1 MRAMLVKLHR
11 YVGLSVALFLVVA
24 GLTGSVL
31 AFQTEIDGWLN
42 PRLFTIE
49 QPGRTLPLSAL
60 VSRIE
65 AAVPGGSVR
74 GITLPNDEHGS
85 LRVSLAARGEGP
97 IVQDEIFADG
107 ATGRIMG
114 GRLWGAARFDRPHLI
129 PFLYRLH
136 YSLHLP
142 GSWGIWLM
150 GGVALAWMLDCVVGF
165 YLTLP
170 RGKPFW
176 KKWRPIWKIKRG
188 AGSYRLTLDL
198 HRAFALWLWGVL
210 FLLALTS
217 VAFNLNTQVFR
228 PILTA
233 LLPTSPS
240 IWDRPAP
247 ATLPQQRVDWDR
259 AAARAIGEA
268 ARRGW
273 SERAVSRISLAREEG
288 FYLVRL
294 GSAHQA
300 GFGPASVFVAT
311 DTGQVLSTERGGEG
325 KAGDVVDALVYPIHS
340 GQIAG
345 LPGRI
350 LICLSGLVVAM
361 LSVTGIIVWWKK
373 RAPLAITR
381 QRARA
386 KTPSIETG
394 AFHAAE

>member
-1 MRAMLVKLHR
+1 MRATLVKLHR

-31 AFQTEIDGWLN
+31 AFQTEVDSWLN
-42 PRLFTIE
+42 PRLFRVKT
-49 QPGRTLPLSAL
+49 PGRELSLSTL

-65 AAVPGGSVR
+65 AVVPGASVR
-74 GITLPNDEHGS
+74 GITLPNGAHGS
-85 LRVSLAARGEGP
+85 LRVSLSARGEAS
-97 IVQDEIFADG
+97 IAQDEIFVDG
-107 ATGRIMG
+107 STGQVLG

-150 GGVALAWMLDCVVGF
+150 GGVALAWMLDCFVGF

-198 HRAFALWLWGVL
+198 HRAFALWLWGIL

-217 VAFNLNTQVFR
+217 VAFNLNGQVFR
-228 PILTA
+228 PVLTA
-233 LLPTSPS
+233 LLPTSPT
-240 IWDRPAP
+240 IWDKPAP
-247 ATLPQQRVDWDR
+247 STLPRQRVDWDR
-259 AAARAIGEA
+259 AAARATGEA

-273 SERAVSRISLAREEG
+273 PERSLSRISLAREEG

-294 GSAHQA
+294 GQPHQA
-300 GFGPASVFVAT
+300 GFGPAAVFVAT
-311 DTGQVLSTERGGEG
+311 DTGQILSTERGGEG
-325 KAGDVVDALVYPIHS
+325 KAGDVIDALVYPIHS
-340 GQIAG
+340 GQIGG

-373 RAPLAITR
+373 RAPRVSTR
-381 QRARA
+381 HRAHA
-386 KTPSIETG
+386 KTLSIQTG